1 MHGVHAMFSQSLRKG
16 RHKISAFMK
25 DLVYILLQEPNNKQV
40 SLISDRERN
49 PAEENTMLR

>member
-1 MHGVHAMFSQSLRKG
+1 MFSQSLRKG